1 MEYSLNPIT
10 FVYFVILAVVT
21 ATAFGFYNT
30 IADLNTRAV
39 SCVRLQGA
47 EQDKCLKDA
56 ALKAQALSTVVRA
69 VTNTTE

>member
-1 MEYSLNPIT
+1 MNPFT
-10 FVYFVILAVVT
+10 FVYLLILAVVS

-30 IADLNTRAV
+30 IADLNTKAV
-39 SCVRLQGA
+39 SCIRLQGA